1 MAKNEDDKKD
11 LTNRQLQRRA
21 ADLWYAVGNAIGGQR
36 PTGGFASVMGG
47 LYAYGTH
54 RDGRPGVLFGSKFV
68 PITRKA
74 ALDYGF
80 DSSLYGKG
88 DGNNNNNNN
97 NNNDGNGNGKGR
109 DPFKVRDFEFK
120 PRLNQG
126 ASWNRTVGAY
136 MYPNDKKDA
145 SNRGPIRHDG
155 QNRSVI
161 PDTRSGIG
169 MKSGGLVRG
178 AGKAERGRGKGK
190 MV

>member
-1 MAKNEDDKKD
+1 MAKDKFSKRNAEKGYASMFYSLGKGMAGGVD
-11 LTNRQLQRRA
+11 RA
-21 ADLWYAVGNAIGGQR
+21 PGTFASIGGL
-36 PTGGFASVMGG
+36 FS
-47 LYAYGTH
+47 YGTH
-54 RDGRPGVLFGSKFV
+54 RDGR
-68 PITRKA
+68 
-74 ALDYGF
+74 YGIIDPVSGRF
-80 DSSLYGKG
+80 IPSGGRYGKG